1 MKIAD
6 FSIERPLAIS
16 MLILALVALGLFS
29 LPRLAVDLYPDMELP
44 VAAIM
49 TSYEGAAPAEVE
61 KLITKPIE
69 SAVATVS
76 NINEIYS
83 VSQNGNS
90 MVILMFN
97 WGTDVDNA
105 VNDLR
110 DKIELVEGMLPDDAQ
125 SPKTIKMDPN
135 SMPIISFSV
144 SGTNVD
150 LVRLNK
156 IAEDTIK
163 PRLERIEGV
172 ASVVIS
178 GGKEREIKVKLD
190 PVKMESYGLSIAQ
203 VVQGLAGDNI
213 SGTAGTVES
222 GSSEITVRVLGEYT
236 SLESL
241 RQVRVSLP
249 GAGNSIAL
257 NDLASIEDGFKEETK
272 FTYVNGEPSLGMDVM
287 KASDGNTVQAAK
299 KVHAEVAALNHSLP
313 AGVKVETVLD
323 QSKFVQQSI
332 DNLTSHGLLGA
343 VLAVSILY
351 LFLRSLRSTL
361 VVALV
366 IPISVIATFAM
377 LYFGNQTINLLSLG
391 GLMLGLGS
399 LVDFSVV
406 VLESIYRYRQNGY
419 GIIEAAK
426 LGSAEVGNA
435 VTASAMAQV
444 VVFMPI
450 VFVQGLA
457 GILFKPMALTVSF
470 SHIAAL
476 FAALTLVPMLSSKL
490 LKNVSPADDVIAQG
504 TSRNPVVFFGRFLHV
519 LNKFY
524 GKLLR
529 WSLGNRKKVI
539 GLVTV
544 LLMLSFAATSLIGT
558 EFIPEMDQ
566 GEITVNVKMANGTK
580 VSETSKMAQN
590 LENLVRYELSE
601 IDYIF
606 TTVGTGEFAMMGI
619 GSGDEATLQIKLK
632 PLEQRQITTKDAAEK
647 LRRKLA
653 NVAGAEFTVS
663 VTNTIAGP
671 TSTAVEISI
680 RGEDM
685 VVLKQ
690 LGDLVLNVVKEVEGT
705 RNVKNSLT
713 ETKRE
718 LQVAID
724 REKAARYGL
733 TAGQVMSVVRT
744 SFDGQVVS
752 RMRTGDD
759 EVDIRLVSSY
769 DVAATAD
776 ALANL
781 TIVAPTGARLP
792 VSAVAR
798 LETHEA
804 PQQITRS
811 LQNREVSITADV
823 SGRDVGSV
831 NADIQERLDKLT
843 FPEGYLVES
852 GGQAKDM
859 AESFGSLGM
868 ALALSIILV
877 FMVMVAQFESLFQP
891 FIIMFALPPTFIGVV
906 LGLGLTGQHLS
917 VPAFIGAIMLVGIVL
932 NNSIV
937 LVDYINTLRKRGY
950 ERNQAVLEAGPIRLR
965 PILMTAL
972 TTILAILPMAFGGGE
987 GAEGQKPMAVVVVF
1001 GLAISTL
1008 ITLVLVPVV
1017 YTTFDDLGGIIA
1029 NRLGR
1034 IKFFRKGSNKT
1045 VGEVS

>member
-1 MKIAD
+1 MKLAD
-6 FSIERPLAIS
+6 ISIDRPLAIS

-61 KLITKPIE
+61 KLITKPVE

-76 NINEIYS
+76 NIKEIYS
-83 VSQNGNS
+83 ISQNGNS
-90 MVILMFN
+90 MVIVLFN
-97 WGTDVDNA
+97 WGTNVDSA

-110 DKIELVEGMLPDDAQ
+110 DKLDLVKNMLPDGTQA
-125 SPKTIKMDPN
+125 PKTIKMDPN
-135 SMPIISFSV
+135 SMAIISFSV
-144 SGTNVD
+144 AGNDV
-150 LVRLNK
+150 VRLNK

-172 ASVVIS
+172 ASVNIS

-190 PVKMESYGLSIAQ
+190 PAKMEAYGLSVAQ
-203 VVQGLAGDNI
+203 VVQGLAADNI
-213 SGTAGTVES
+213 AGTAGKVES
-222 GSSEITVRVLGEYT
+222 GSSEVAVRVLGEYN

-241 RQVRVSLP
+241 RQVRISLP

-257 NDLASIEDGFKEETK
+257 ADLARIEDGFKEETRS
-272 FTYVNGEPSLGMDVM
+272 TYVNGEPSLGIDIM
-287 KASDGNTVQAAK
+287 KASDGNTVQVAK
-299 KVHAEVAALNHSLP
+299 KVHAEVARLNQILP
-313 AGVKVETVLD
+313 SGVKIETVLD
-323 QSKFVQQSI
+323 QSKFIQHSI
-332 DNLTSHGLLGA
+332 DNLTSHGLLGGL
-343 VLAVSILY
+343 LAVSILY
-351 LFLRSLRSTL
+351 LFLRNWRSTL

-366 IPISVIATFAM
+366 IPISIIATFAM
-377 LYFGNQTINLLSLG
+377 LYFGHQTINLLSLG

-444 VVFMPI
+444 VVFLPI

-457 GILFKPMALTVSF
+457 SILFTPMALTVSF

-476 FAALTLVPMLSSKL
+476 FAALTLVPMLASRL
-490 LKNVSPADDVIAQG
+490 LKNVSPADEVIAQR

-524 GKLLR
+524 GRLLR
-529 WSLGNRKKVI
+529 WSLDNRKKVVGFAI
-539 GLVTV
+539 GL
-544 LLMLSFAATSLIGT
+544 LILSFAATPLIGS

-580 VSETSKMAQN
+580 VSETTKMAQN
-590 LENLVRYELSE
+590 LENLVRHELSE

-606 TTVGTGEFAMMGI
+606 TTVGTGRLGMMGV
-619 GSGDEATLQIKLK
+619 GSSDEASLQIKLK

-647 LRRKLA
+647 LRRVLA

-663 VTNTIAGP
+663 VTSMNTGP
-671 TSTAVEISI
+671 TSSAVEISI

-705 RNVKNSLT
+705 RNVKNSLAD
-713 ETKRE
+713 TKTE
-718 LQVAID
+718 LQVVVD

-733 TAGQVMSVVRT
+733 SAGQVLSVVRT

-769 DVAATAD
+769 EATATAD

-792 VSAVAR
+792 LSAVAR
-798 LETHEA
+798 LETHAA
-804 PQQITRS
+804 PQQIARS

-823 SGRDVGSV
+823 AGRDVGSV
-831 NADIQERLDKLT
+831 NMDIQERINQLN
-843 FPEGYLVES
+843 FPEGYLVEC

-868 ALALSIILV
+868 ALLLAVILV

-972 TTILAILPMAFGGGE
+972 TTVLAILPLAFGGGE
-987 GAEGQKPMAVVVVF
+987 GSEGSKPMAVVVAF
-1001 GLAISTL
+1001 GLTFSTI

-1017 YTTFDDLGGIIA
+1017 YTIFDDLGKIIA
-1029 NRLGR
+1029 GRLAKMTIFKRG
-1034 IKFFRKGSNKT
+1034 GNKAAD
-1045 VGEVS
+1045 GCG